1 MFTCN
6 CACPPLGRR
15 RWRSFL
21 YENTALR
28 FRVQVL
34 KGAISGGDKGRN
46 KEQFHQYALANVRV
60 QQKYDHL
67 RLAKTELGDV
77 PAAYIC

>member
-1 MFTCN
+1 M
-6 CACPPLGRR
+6 
-15 RWRSFL
+15 
-21 YENTALR
+21 
-28 FRVQVL
+28 L

-67 RLAKTELGDV
+67 RLAKTELHISVDIFSDPG
-77 PAAYIC
+77 PAIKV

>member
-1 MFTCN
+1 M
-6 CACPPLGRR
+6 
-15 RWRSFL
+15 
-21 YENTALR
+21 
-28 FRVQVL
+28 L

-77 PAAYIC
+77 PAAYTAGKISI